1 VTQQLARLS
10 SAQLAACRASVD
22 VLDQLCSFELLPESD
37 YLDLDWAPMPLVRA
51 CELAQVGMSVLTAL
65 KRGLDGDTEINPAY
79 RYRADTVWQHPVKAI
94 TPDVVAELAKLI
106 GQIKPDVVLAALPSD
121 AQAASS
127 ILGLGFA
134 RRTPGQVRRW

>member
-1 VTQQLARLS
+1 
-10 SAQLAACRASVD
+10 
-22 VLDQLCSFELLPESD
+22 
-37 YLDLDWAPMPLVRA
+37 
-51 CELAQVGMSVLTAL
+51 MSVLTAL

-127 ILGLGFA
+127 ILGLGLLDGHPAKYVGGDLSALRDFYADAA
-134 RRTPGQVRRW
+134 RRQLATAAWWD